1 MEHGSIEDED
11 WREREGRR
19 VVRVK
24 VIRELKKRKDKW
36 REEREVRKRL
46 GWEKGQRGGEGTR
59 RLYLSLAARI
69 DIGIFVRPQVQ

>member
-11 WREREGRR
+11 WRERAGRR

-24 VIRELKKRKDKW
+24 VIRELKEHKDKW

-46 GWEKGQRGGEGTR
+46 GWDKGERGEKGPAASTSALQRGSTLEY
-59 RLYLSLAARI
+59 LYGPR
-69 DIGIFVRPQVQ
+69 